1 MKLSKDVE
9 SYKDVQSYIS
19 YYQLTQYLPG
29 AWEDDIEHMELN
41 KDRAARQV
49 STVIKLKKCVEM
61 VAKGSSPIVL
71 SFGLEG
77 VWGHAVVADKYEAG
91 DFDKKYNSR
100 IRYYDSNYPEDSKR
114 YLYINSKTGDWFVE
128 QEGIKSSDPKA
139 YLQTLAAE

>member
-1 MKLSKDVE
+1 MNVASPLQRQKKLKPKYLHDMKISKDVE

-71 SFGLEG
+71 SFG
-77 VWGHAVVADKYEAG
+77 
-91 DFDKKYNSR
+91 
-100 IRYYDSNYPEDSKR
+100 
-114 YLYINSKTGDWFVE
+114 
-128 QEGIKSSDPKA
+128 KA
-139 YLQTLAAE
+139 FF